1 MEKKYI
7 LLLAVLLIMPQLAI
21 TQQITLNR
29 AVETAINNSDKI
41 KQYSEKI
48 QQKKNSYNESKG
60 NFLPSI
66 SLTAG
71 VNHMNDEL
79 ALDLEPIREVMIKMQ
94 AGNQVEFAN
103 IYNILQGGSGLTQSQ
118 RDALYNNYSNS
129 LNGIIPLFKGQLKK
143 QDYWSTTLI
152 GAQPLF
158 LGGKLF
164 AAKNIASLDVNLA
177 ETELLRAKNEVISE
191 VITNYLR
198 VVLLTELV
206 RVREDVL
213 EGMIKHRNDAKR
225 IYEEGIVARNQY
237 LRSEVAVSDAER
249 NLSDDMNRLNLAF
262 IALKN
267 SMNVEN
273 INPIQIKDSLI
284 YVNTANPPEF
294 YKKSA
299 AENQPVLKM
308 LELKKEQVSEKLKI
322 DRSEFLPKISLFGK
336 YEIMDEYLSILEPRW
351 IVGIHGSINIFNGF
365 KDYQKIEM
373 TKHAGKEV
381 EYLESDT
388 KSKIDL
394 LIEKNYTDMLNA
406 KTRYEKLES
415 SINLAEENLR
425 FTEGRFL
432 TGMSTSLDV
441 IDAVLVREKTLIE
454 RKMSLFEYYISLN
467 ELCLSSGKPLH
478 FLKIWNKEI

>member
-118 RDALYNNYSNS
+118 RAALYNNYSYS

-158 LGGKLF
+158 LGGKLL

-237 LRSEVAVSDAER
+237 LRSEVAV
-249 NLSDDMNRLNLAF
+249 
-262 IALKN
+262 
-267 SMNVEN
+267 
-273 INPIQIKDSLI
+273 
-284 YVNTANPPEF
+284 
-294 YKKSA
+294 
-299 AENQPVLKM
+299 
-308 LELKKEQVSEKLKI
+308 
-322 DRSEFLPKISLFGK
+322 
-336 YEIMDEYLSILEPRW
+336 
-351 IVGIHGSINIFNGF
+351 
-365 KDYQKIEM
+365 
-373 TKHAGKEV
+373 
-381 EYLESDT
+381 
-388 KSKIDL
+388 
-394 LIEKNYTDMLNA
+394 
-406 KTRYEKLES
+406 
-415 SINLAEENLR
+415 
-425 FTEGRFL
+425 
-432 TGMSTSLDV
+432 
-441 IDAVLVREKTLIE
+441 
-454 RKMSLFEYYISLN
+454 
-467 ELCLSSGKPLH
+467 
-478 FLKIWNKEI
+478 